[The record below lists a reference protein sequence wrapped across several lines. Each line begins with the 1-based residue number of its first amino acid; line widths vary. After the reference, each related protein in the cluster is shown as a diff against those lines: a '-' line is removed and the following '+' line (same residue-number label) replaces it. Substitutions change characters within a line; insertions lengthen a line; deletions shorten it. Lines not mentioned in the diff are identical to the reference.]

1 MGGLDWLLYGVVF
14 LVLFPGVLFLFSSS
28 LSSIRS
34 IGEMA
39 AAAM

>member
-14 LVLFPGVLFLFSSS
+14 LVLFPGILFLFSSS
-28 LSSIRS
+28 LNSVRT

-39 AAAM
+39 TAAM